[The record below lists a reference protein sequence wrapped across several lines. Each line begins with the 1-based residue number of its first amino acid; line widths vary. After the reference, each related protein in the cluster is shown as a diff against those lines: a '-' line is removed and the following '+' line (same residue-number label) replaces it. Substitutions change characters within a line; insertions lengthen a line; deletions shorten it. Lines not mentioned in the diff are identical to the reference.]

1 MPYVASKRKYTKTP
15 APLVVPTQESILA
28 RGSGSSTIPNATPI
42 TSTYAL
48 GNFPPRSD
56 TRQYSLT
63 PAPLPVPTLESI
75 RAAGSSLSSIP
86 LPSPP
91 APPPPS
97 ASTLKP
103 LRAPRRTRFQKI
115 DDVLK
120 TWAFRSL
127 GDFLS
132 ALFHPRVRGN
142 DPRTKRHRQVVGAF
156 LQGHTNTAMGDIIQL
171 IYNHHKSRPKESN
184 TADRSAAFSPS
195 KSLKKIR
202 CAAPCLSAWATGL
215 VGAHAH
221 RRVGKMARK
230 PQAGGRS
237 RRHLRAST
245 NGRNERAEVVE
256 WEDIEFTIDGLAD
269 QYKEEDEFLW
279 FLTECMAGTRKDGQ
293 FVAKKTRPHPVIQVG
308 AISSFITARN
318 QQASGDL
325 ALPLGLWLFVCQAH
339 IDIKRV
345 LCRFGYSV
353 SDSTARRA
361 LDTVTDSDLAR
372 LRADVQAATAQ
383 QEVIVGKVTDNI
395 QRYDAVYEHGIG
407 RVSEL
412 KVGTACTMFY
422 FDDCKPGAFRAADHI
437 ERVIR
442 QERQTMTTE
451 SVWNS
456 IDWDHMDSV
465 TELHFVRVLVAFIP
479 QLNHLSTQV
488 STRFRTTLAIRR
500 LHPHKKKLQPVGTNG
515 DRQVENKGYQAGN
528 LDFDQQGGVEPE
540 KSDNLL
546 SWNRGDGAAHATHMR
561 LQRILATTPNIYKS
575 YRNAL
580 STPEIWHTKST
591 DLNSC
596 AGNHYGP
603 SASPDPSSLS
613 RSSNATNMKRPTDL
627 KKCDFY
633 PTSRAMT
640 LMWEAQV
647 LDCWRLIL
655 ECDGDL
661 LEHFDEL
668 AASDALPTLEDL
680 LEHATTLRARYAS
693 HAAYERSLDKSE
705 HDDTPSSWKTPD
717 GSPWTAPCA
726 PETPIPDTDKSAADG
741 EGPKTH
747 TELPGFDGDR
757 VLGNSILFLMEF
769 GWWVEMN
776 YAIPEGDVG
785 RLFEILKIFIFTFAG
800 TANQNYMGYMLDLYA
815 LLHFECSDDLRDA
828 LLNNYLFNL
837 EGKAGE
843 FVEGDL
849 IQEWFNR
856 WLEDIAG
863 RRGGEF
869 DENFYRRT
877 VAPNVFRF
885 LKMIKGI
892 ESAFQLK
899 RRGKAHTSPHLRDET
914 KILLKLY
921 KDEELHSFRSGRSLG
936 HAAINRFDRGYQR
949 LDESKMDEFL
959 ARSAEYANILTE
971 MEVIR
976 NEGQTDDAPI
986 ISPRGS
992 SPDVPPHP
1000 QSPSPTPS
1008 STPSGR
1014 SSSTSLTSRSDS
1026 HSSRSLRSPTISQR
1040 GIDASDSPGAARAR
1054 LAANSVQE
1062 WDHMDHS
1069 DEPRLSGSDLTVT
1082 VDPETG
1088 RMSDDWYEP
1097 EEFELLLERM
1107 CGPELLGGEA
1117 DDDSEEESEP
1127 EDEET
1132 ESEGEGESDSAREGD
1147 SDSVQEGDSDSE
1159 CDDSD

>member
-1 MPYVASKRKYTKTP
+1 MVVGY
-15 APLVVPTQESILA
+15 VPTAGEGNWDRDVPIWGRMPSVEDLSVLNTVSTSAVEARVSRTTADAREVESRKREA
-28 RGSGSSTIPNATPI
+28 KR
-42 TSTYAL
+42 
-48 GNFPPRSD
+48 
-56 TRQYSLT
+56 
-63 PAPLPVPTLESI
+63 
-75 RAAGSSLSSIP
+75 RANI
-86 LPSPP
+86 
-91 APPPPS
+91 
-97 ASTLKP
+97 
-103 LRAPRRTRFQKI
+103 
-115 DDVLK
+115 

-142 DPRTKRHRQVVGAF
+142 DPRTKRHQQVVGAF
-156 LQGHTNTAMGDIIQL
+156 LQGHTNTAMGDIIPL
-171 IYNHHKSRPKESN
+171 IYNHHKSRPRESN

-221 RRVGKMARK
+221 RRVGKLARK
-230 PQAGGRS
+230 PQGGGRS

-245 NGRNERAEVVE
+245 NGRNECAEVVE

-279 FLTECMAGTRKDGQ
+279 FLTECMAGTRKNGQ

-372 LRADVQAATAQ
+372 LRADVQAAMAQ

-422 FDDCKPGAFRAADHI
+422 FDDCKPRAFRAADHI

-465 TELHFVRVLVAFIP
+465 TELHFVRVFVAFIP
-479 QLNHLSTQV
+479 QLNHFSTQV

-561 LQRILATTPNIYKS
+561 LQKILATTPNIYKS

-647 LDCWRLIL
+647 LDCWRLVL

-726 PETPIPDTDKSAADG
+726 PETPIPDTDVDMPGLADIIDEPEVPHPTAELSKKSAADG

-815 LLHFECSDDLRDA
+815 LLTSRA
-828 LLNNYLFNL
+828 
-837 EGKAGE
+837 KP
-843 FVEGDL
+843 
-849 IQEWFNR
+849 
-856 WLEDIAG
+856 DIAG

-869 DENFYRRT
+869 DENFYHRT

-936 HAAINRFDRGYQR
+936 HAAINCFDRGYQR

-971 MEVIR
+971 ME
-976 NEGQTDDAPI
+976 TDDAPI

-992 SPDVPPHP
+992 SPDVPHP

-1008 STPSGR
+1008 STP
-1014 SSSTSLTSRSDS
+1014 SDS

-1040 GIDASDSPGAARAR
+1040 GIDASDSPVR
-1054 LAANSVQE
+1054 E

-1088 RMSDDWYEP
+1088 QMSDDWYEP

-1107 CGPELLGGEA
+1107 CGPELLGGET
-1117 DDDSEEESEP
+1117 DGNSEEESEP
-1127 EDEET
+1127 EDEES
-1132 ESEGEGESDSAREGD
+1132 ESEGEGDSDSAREGD